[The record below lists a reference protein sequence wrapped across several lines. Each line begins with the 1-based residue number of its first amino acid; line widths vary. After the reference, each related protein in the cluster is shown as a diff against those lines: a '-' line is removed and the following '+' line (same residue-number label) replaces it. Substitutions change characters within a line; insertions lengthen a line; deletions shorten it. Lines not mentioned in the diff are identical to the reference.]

1 MTNPPNPNDPK
12 DAPRHDRD
20 ETRSTTEH
28 DRADPSRKGSG
39 PNNPLPGEPG
49 GPSTAGYSE
58 DDRKAAEEGQ
68 RKERE
73 DKDRDKDKGR
83 DDHSKR

>member
-1 MTNPPNPNDPK
+1 MSNQNPTDPK
-12 DAPRHDRD
+12 DARRDRD
-20 ETRSTTEH
+20 ETRSTEH
-28 DRADPSRKGSG
+28 DRADASRKGTG

-68 RKERE
+68 RKERD
-73 DKDRDKDKGR
+73 DKARDKDKGH
-83 DDHSKR
+83 DKDKR

>member
-1 MTNPPNPNDPK
+1 MSDPK
-12 DAPRHDRD
+12 NPTDPKEARRDRD
-20 ETRSTTEH
+20 ETRSTEH

-58 DDRKAAEEGQ
+58 EDRKAAEEGQ
-68 RKERE
+68 RKERD
-73 DKDRDKDKGR
+73 DKARDKGR
-83 DDHSKR
+83 DRDRDDKR